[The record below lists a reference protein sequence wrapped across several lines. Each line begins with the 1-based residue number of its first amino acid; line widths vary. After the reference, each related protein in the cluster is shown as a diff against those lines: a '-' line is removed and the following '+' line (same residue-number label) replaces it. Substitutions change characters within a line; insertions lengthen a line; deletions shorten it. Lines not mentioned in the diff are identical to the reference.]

1 MPPKGVDVNTKPAR
15 SNLLVLGAEGADGLA
30 GAPDLHVADLLCLL
44 LEGLAVVGA
53 AGVVE
58 GALGLGTVAGGLVE
72 LLEERL
78 EVGLEALGPV
88 EGTAAGGGGA
98 SLVHVVHA
106 VGTDQGVEGL
116 GSLLDGLVEGL
127 AGGVAV
133 LAEDLVLGEEHTVDT
148 AHEAATLAV
157 KVTPDLLLEGGLVEV
172 AGADG
177 NTHGDG
183 LLEGL
188 AGDVLVDGDGAVDT
202 TALLEERAHGA
213 ARALGGDED
222 DVNVGGDLDVSAV
235 LEDGGETVGEVESL
249 QYVSVLCRVML
260 WRKSAEVWVFSTH
273 LALGEHGLE
282 VGPGLLL
289 GGVTEE
295 VHDNGTSLHSL
306 VDLEEVDAGLPA
318 VLDGLLPGST
328 IFPDTDN
335 DVQAVVA
342 EVEALAVT
350 LGAVADEG
358 HGVVLEVLL
367 QSC

>member
-1 MPPKGVDVNTKPAR
+1 MAFEEPLPEPDQTRTVVFQETFFYPATSANYRGQWLQVCVAVPLSPFVFVICRLFFHVATLRRGVCVPPKSVDVNAKPVR

-58 GALGLGTVAGGLVE
+58 GALGLGTVAGRLVE
-72 LLEERL
+72 LLEEGL

-98 SLVHVVHA
+98 GLVHVVHA

-133 LAEDLVLGEEHTVDT
+133 LTENLVLGEEHTVDT

-183 LLEGL
+183 L

-202 TALLEERAHGA
+202 TALLEKRAHGA
-213 ARALGGDED
+213 ARALGGNKD
-222 DVNVGGDLDVSAV
+222 DVNVGGNLDVSAV
-235 LEDGGETVGEVESL
+235 LEDGGETVGEVEGL
-249 QYVSVLCRVML
+249 EYVSVFV
-260 WRKSAEVWVFSTH
+260 
-273 LALGEHGLE
+273 
-282 VGPGLLL
+282 
-289 GGVTEE
+289 
-295 VHDNGTSLHSL
+295 
-306 VDLEEVDAGLPA
+306 
-318 VLDGLLPGST
+318 
-328 IFPDTDN
+328 I
-335 DVQAVVA
+335 
-342 EVEALAVT
+342 
-350 LGAVADEG
+350 
-358 HGVVLEVLL
+358 
-367 QSC
+367 